1 MKANAEHVCQRCG
14 ACCAYYRV
22 SFYWAETELALGGS
36 VPAALTVKL
45 DEFRAA
51 MQGTLSRP
59 VRCAAL
65 EGKVGSCVHCAI
77 YEERPSP
84 CRELQISWLDGA
96 PNDLCDRARLAWGL
110 PPLQPDDLLAPDDAY
125 EQMANQ
131 AAATGLPPEAIPLG
145 CLPQRRAAPD
155 EPVV

>member
-1 MKANAEHVCQRCG
+1 
-14 ACCAYYRV
+14 
-22 SFYWAETELALGGS
+22 
-36 VPAALTVKL
+36 
-45 DEFRAA
+45 

-59 VRCAAL
+59 VRCVAL
-65 EGKVGSCVHCAI
+65 EGKVGSCVRCTI

-110 PPLQPDDLLAPDDAY
+110 PPLQPEDLLAPDDAY

-145 CLPQRRAAPD
+145 SLPARRAAPD
-155 EPVV
+155 DPVVQA